1 MGRRWATVGL
11 PLAMLLLGAA
21 APARPDFSGVWRM
34 ARPAEIK
41 DERLRTPPIPPAPL
55 TPEAAKRYAAEREA
69 YRMSEEEGRPIARD
83 REVCIPDGMPR
94 MLTTDLPFEIIQT
107 RQRITWITEF
117 LAQIRRIRFAGGPSP
132 ARPGGD
138 SHEGDSLETFFG
150 DSVARWEGSTLVI
163 ETSGLKPRV
172 RLFNDVPR
180 TDQLRIVERI
190 RLVAPNILRD
200 EVTMHDPGV
209 LTRPWTVVRVFERRP
224 DLAVGEFVCTENNRN
239 FRDRDGRLATRIP

>member
-1 MGRRWATVGL
+1 
-11 PLAMLLLGAA
+11 
-21 APARPDFSGVWRM
+21 M

-41 DERLRTPPIPPAPL
+41 DERLRTPPIPPPPL
-55 TPEAAKRYAAEREA
+55 NAEAAAQYAAEREA
-69 YRMSEEEGRPIARD
+69 YRKSEEEGRPIARD

-138 SHEGDSLETFFG
+138 SHAGEPLETFFG
-150 DSVARWEGSTLVI
+150 DSVAHWEGTTLVI
-163 ETSGLKPRV
+163 ETAGLKPRV

-180 TDQLRIVERI
+180 SDQLRIVERL

-200 EVTMHDPGV
+200 EVTLIDPKA